1 MTGAASGHLY
11 VWAGRNCVRSL
22 RGHYGAVT
30 AMFSGPYGLISGGK
44 VILVYHVAMFY
55 RTEEEFWQEGL
66 MVHIRSYQA
75 QWHSSA
81 WVRAQQS
88 AHTSERKIIPHT

>member
-1 MTGAASGHLY
+1 
-11 VWAGRNCVRSL
+11 
-22 RGHYGAVT
+22 
-30 AMFSGPYGLISGGK
+30 MFSGPYGLISGGK

-75 QWHSSA
+75 LCVGSSSTKRTYLGEKNNTSHI
-81 WVRAQQS
+81 VR
-88 AHTSERKIIPHT
+88 HTYIETTHT